1 MEIIINVSG
10 ITDSFRPNQGI
21 CDIKKSGFTDISIDL
36 DKTFR
41 LKSKQ
46 TKEDIFIEY
55 PENRNTFKSFYRP
68 LTDAVKS
75 KNISVY
81 TVKSPMI
88 PLDTKYENINE
99 SQRLMAEETMCVAKE
114 IGSRYVIVPPV
125 FTGVSKKDLW
135 GVNKKYYLSLV
146 QVARKNGINIL
157 IENQCRYNNGQLMRG
172 MFTDEYETAKQID
185 ELNTNAGVDIFGIC
199 MNTVNCN
206 ICGMNM
212 NNFAVVLGKRVKA
225 VIISDCNGQNETHLF
240 PFSSINHG
248 CQTDWLSLIR
258 GLREAEFDGGLILDI
273 SDTAA
278 AFPPILRPQLLSL
291 AKSLAD
297 YFKWQIEIES
307 LLKKYDRIVLFGAGN
322 MCRNYMK
329 CYGEKYPPLFTCDNN
344 SKTWGTIFCGLE
356 VKNPEEL
363 KNISDDC
370 AIFICNIYYR
380 EVEKQI
386 RDMGITNPVEYFN
399 DEYMPSFYYDR
410 LEGV

>member
-1 MEIIINVSG
+1 MEIAINVSG
-10 ITDSFRPNQGI
+10 ITDSLRPNQGI
-21 CDIKKSGFTDISIDL
+21 CDINKSGFTDISIDL

-46 TKEDIFIEY
+46 IKEDIFAEY
-55 PENRNTFKSFYRP
+55 PENNNIFKFFYNP
-68 LTDAVKS
+68 LIDVVKS
-75 KNISVY
+75 QNISVY
-81 TVKSPMI
+81 TVKSPML
-88 PLDTKYENINE
+88 PLVTKYENLNE
-99 SQRLMAEETMCVAKE
+99 AQRLMAEETICIANE
-114 IGSRYVIVPPV
+114 IGCRYVIVPPA
-125 FTGVSKKDLW
+125 FAGVSKYDLW
-135 GVNKKYYLSLV
+135 EVNKKYYLSLV
-146 QVARKNGINIL
+146 QAARKNGVNIL
-157 IENQCRYNNGQLMRG
+157 VENQCRYNNGQLIRG
-172 MFTDEYETAKQID
+172 MFADEYETAKQID
-185 ELNTNAGVDIFGIC
+185 ELNTTAGVDVFGIC

-206 ICGMNM
+206 ICGMDM
-212 NNFAVVLGKRVKA
+212 HNFAVVLEKRVKA
-225 VIISDCNGQNETHLF
+225 VIISDCDGQNETHLF

-278 AFPPILRPQLLSL
+278 AFPPLLRPRLLSL

-344 SKTWGTIFCGLE
+344 SKTWGTTFCGLE
-356 VKNPEEL
+356 VKNPAEL
-363 KNISDDC
+363 KNISADC

-386 RDMGITNPVEYFN
+386 RDIGVTNPVEYFN